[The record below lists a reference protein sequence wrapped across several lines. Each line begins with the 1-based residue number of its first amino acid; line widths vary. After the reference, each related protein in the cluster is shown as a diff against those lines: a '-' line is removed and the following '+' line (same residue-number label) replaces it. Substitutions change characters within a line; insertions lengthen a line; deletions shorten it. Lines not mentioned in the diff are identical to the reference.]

1 MEIKVSLEDIYTDY
15 GDTLASVIR
24 SEIDGA
30 IRTEVRLTI
39 KKIIKEHLVSVQKA
53 IEAEI
58 KRTTPARLEKL
69 LAALE
74 KANNA

>member
-1 MEIKVSLEDIYTDY
+1 MDLKISLDNVYDGY
-15 GDTLASVIR
+15 GDTVAGIIR
-24 SEIDGA
+24 DEINTA
-30 IRTEVRLTI
+30 IRTEIRVTI

-69 LAALE
+69 LRALDE
-74 KANNA
+74 ANR